1 MVHIPY
7 LLNEPWNW
15 KLKRVTSRYQ
25 DGIDIRSFTRYC
37 SYILVLISLV
47 VRPVGAQDSDLPT
60 SLNGVG
66 LDQQLGESLATDVSL
81 LDASGAEVT
90 IDELLDG
97 ETPMVLNFVY
107 HDCPMLCSVVLD
119 LFTETLKQ
127 MPWTPGDKF
136 EVLTVSFSAK
146 ETPEMAATAKDRIL
160 KKLGRPEAAAGWH
173 FLTGSE
179 ESISSL
185 TESVGF
191 KFKWVESAQE
201 FAHPSALIFVSG
213 EGVITRYINGVNYP
227 AADVRRAIVEAS
239 EGKVGSALDQV
250 LLYCYRYDPDSNSYV
265 LHATNLM
272 KIGGLFTL
280 IVIGLGL
287 FVFWRR
293 ERSRQNQAVV

>member
-1 MVHIPY
+1 M
-7 LLNEPWNW
+7 
-15 KLKRVTSRYQ
+15 
-25 DGIDIRSFTRYC
+25 
-37 SYILVLISLV
+37 
-47 VRPVGAQDSDLPT
+47 
-60 SLNGVG
+60 G
-66 LDQQLGESLATDVSL
+66 LDQRLGESLATDVSL

-146 ETPEMAATAKDRIL
+146 ETPEMAATAKDWIL